1 MQCLMEQS
9 KHTANPKSIS
19 ALIRSVWGSVCAAY
33 TLNANSVY
41 QCLIKHAK
49 HTAYAKRIAELEGVQ
64 IPHNLLSCDE
74 VERVLCVY
82 VLTAPSR
89 FVNTFSCVRCP
100 E

>member
-1 MQCLMEQS
+1 MRSSQQIRTVSVRVYVAYGVAYAIRM
-9 KHTANPKSIS
+9 
-19 ALIRSVWGSVCAAY
+19 RSVY
-33 TLNANSVY
+33 TQRGERA

-74 VERVLCVY
+74 VERVFCVY
-82 VLTAPSR
+82 VLNARSPFAYT
-89 FVNTFSCVRCP
+89 SCGQWP